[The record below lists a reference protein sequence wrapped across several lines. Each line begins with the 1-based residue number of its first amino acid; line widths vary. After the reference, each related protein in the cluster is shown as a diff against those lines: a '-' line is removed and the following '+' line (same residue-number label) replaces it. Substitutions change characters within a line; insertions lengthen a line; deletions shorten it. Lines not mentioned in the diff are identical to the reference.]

1 MSLTAQTQA
10 VKDAIALF
18 GTKVREISVKAD
30 NAPNAQKLEGQTLN
44 QIVELISGTTGLTIQ
59 EVQTQLDT
67 FIARTDN
74 PHNVTAAQVGLGNVM
89 DYGMATQA
97 EAEAGVATDKYVN
110 PKLVK
115 DALNFFWADKVGSA
129 PETLDTIDEIATAI
143 TTNQSVIDSLNDAV
157 ATRATKT
164 ELSTAVSDLEAAI
177 AGLTKADVGLG
188 NVDNFGTATNADA
201 TAATPVATLFMTP
214 ASTKAATDALKAV
227 LEGQI
232 SLKAAQT
239 DLDNLQTQVNNLAK
253 GDIGLGNVENYGV
266 ATQAQ
271 ALETDPGLS
280 VNNAYMTPARTLDVR
295 KAIEAEVNTALT
307 EIETAFND
315 AIAAIEAP

>member
-18 GTKVREISVKAD
+18 GAKIREISVKAD
-30 NAPNAQKLEGQTLN
+30 NAPNAQLLEGNTVQD
-44 QIVELISGTTGLTIQ
+44 IVDLIAGTTGAT
-59 EVQTQLDT
+59 VQDIENQLNT

-74 PHNVTAAQVGLGNVM
+74 PHNVTAAQVGLGNLQN
-89 DYGMATQA
+89 YGMATQA

-177 AGLTKADVGLG
+177 AALTKADIGLG
-188 NVDNFGTATNADA
+188 NVDNFGTATNAEGVTGTA
-201 TAATPVATLFMTP
+201 TNKFMTP
-214 ASTKAATDALKAV
+214 ASTKAATDALKAI
-227 LEGQI
+227 LDGDI
-232 SLKAAQT
+232 ALKAAQT
-239 DLDNLQTQVNNLAK
+239 DLDSLQTQVDSLAK
-253 GDIGLGNVENYGV
+253 GDVGLGNVENYGV

-280 VNNAYMTPARTLDVR
+280 ANNAYMTPARTLDVR
-295 KAIEAEVNTALT
+295 KAIEAEINASLAD
-307 EIETAFND
+307 IETAFND